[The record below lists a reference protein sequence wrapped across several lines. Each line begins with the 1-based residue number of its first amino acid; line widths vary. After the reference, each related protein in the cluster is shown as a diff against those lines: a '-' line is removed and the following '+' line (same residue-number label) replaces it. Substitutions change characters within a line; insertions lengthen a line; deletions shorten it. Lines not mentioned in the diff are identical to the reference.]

1 MECTELHHT
10 NMYSTCWQKLGLF
23 SMGAQSINLSIQ
35 HHLSK
40 AFFPLAQCAVH
51 FYKKP
56 VMSRVKIIA
65 NMQILVP
72 TI

>member
-10 NMYSTCWQKLGLF
+10 NMYSTCWQKLGPF

-40 AFFPLAQCAVH
+40 AFFSLAQCAVY
-51 FYKKP
+51 FYKKKT
-56 VMSRVKIIA
+56 SYVKG
-65 NMQILVP
+65 
-72 TI
+72 